1 MKGSIFLL
9 VTFISALKFI
19 SSSTSKQ
26 ITKSPLHIK
35 HVLVGDLPTSSN
47 AMLQNLSTNTSEEIQ
62 ELQESRL
69 KLVND
74 VVTNLTEGD
83 ATFIRVL
90 TILLAMFDTVEA
102 DRGKYKIKIQP
113 TTESHPVFR
122 LLDR

>member
-1 MKGSIFLL
+1 M
-9 VTFISALKFI
+9 
-19 SSSTSKQ
+19 
-26 ITKSPLHIK
+26 
-35 HVLVGDLPTSSN
+35 PTSSN

-90 TILLAMFDTVEA
+90 TILLAMFDTVEG

-113 TTESHPVFR
+113 TIESHPVFTDC
-122 LLDR
+122 LIDR